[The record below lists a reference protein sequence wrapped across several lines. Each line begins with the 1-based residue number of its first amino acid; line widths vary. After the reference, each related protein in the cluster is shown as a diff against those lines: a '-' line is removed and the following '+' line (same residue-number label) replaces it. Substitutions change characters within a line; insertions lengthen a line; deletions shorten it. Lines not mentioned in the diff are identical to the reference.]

1 MNTLSSFIISLLR
14 CINGYIAC
22 YQLVEQVL
30 KCSFLCIYKA
40 KLIQGL
46 LILFICLPAWVNAE
60 IYQWQD
66 AKGSEHF
73 SDRFSPDAKTVKI
86 NPGYDF
92 YRVKSVYDGDTVVLE
107 DGRKIRLLG
116 INTPE
121 VQHKDKMADAG
132 GEDAKTWLI
141 NKLQHARI
149 RLEFDLEKTD
159 KYGRTLAHLFSE
171 KKEHINLSLVKA
183 GLAAISIYPPNLL
196 YVNELLAAENKAEQD
211 RLGIWQR
218 PEYAAIPV
226 NNLTEVGH
234 QGWTRLVGKVVN
246 IRNTPKSIY
255 LVFSS
260 RFEARIE
267 RKWQFLFPDVND
279 YLGKILEVRGWLNK
293 SRNHFSLLIRHPG
306 AIRQREH
313 RTNAMLGL

>member
-1 MNTLSSFIISLLR
+1 MLARSQGKIPLNYRFS
-14 CINGYIAC
+14 
-22 YQLVEQVL
+22 
-30 KCSFLCIYKA
+30 IYTG

-46 LILFICLPAWVNAE
+46 LIFLLCLPVWVDAE
-60 IYQWQD
+60 IYQWRD

-73 SDRFSPDAKTVKI
+73 SDRFHPDAKTVNIK
-86 NPGYDF
+86 PGYGF
-92 YRVKSVYDGDTVVLE
+92 YRVKTVYDGDTVVLE

-121 VQHKDKMADAG
+121 VQHKDKLADAG
-132 GEDAKTWLI
+132 GEDAKAWLI
-141 NKLQHARI
+141 NKLQHARV
-149 RLEFDLEKTD
+149 RLEFDVDKTD

-183 GLAAISIYPPNLL
+183 GLATISIYPPNLL

-211 RLGIWQR
+211 KLGIWRR

-226 NNLTEVGH
+226 GNLTKAGH
-234 QGWTRLVGKVVN
+234 PGWSRLVGKVVT

-260 RFEARIE
+260 EFEARIE
-267 RKWQFLFPDVND
+267 RKWLFLFPDVND
-279 YLGKILEVRGWLNK
+279 YLGKTVEVRGWLNK
-293 SRNHFSLLIRHPG
+293 SKKHVSLLVRHPS
-306 AIRQREH
+306 AIRKREY
-313 RTNAMLGL
+313 R